1 LVLTLCVM
9 FFIVG
14 AHPVGDWLAMAV
26 RMQSPTGVGSH
37 KKSHP
42 LSFFQDCIGPDQ

>member
-1 LVLTLCVM
+1 MWLLTLWVM

-14 AHPVGDWLAMAV
+14 AHSVGDWLAMAV

-37 KKSHP
+37 KKVI
-42 LSFFQDCIGPDQ
+42 L